1 MTIEEMKK
9 ALNSGKSADSLL
21 KEYEAQL
28 KKAQN
33 EVAAERV
40 KADKLDNARRKLA
53 TAIANYA
60 TELFDEA
67 EVDVDVAEII
77 VMLKGFE
84 DDINNPT
91 LDILK
96 DFAKVNNKK
105 NFSKKNLNDKINKVT
120 YPRKT
125 ESDDDILQAFFELF
139 K

>member
-9 ALNSGKSADSLL
+9 ALNSGKSADALL
-21 KEYEAQL
+21 KEYETQL
-28 KKAQN
+28 KKAQS

-67 EVDVDVAEII
+67 EVDVAEII

>member
-9 ALNSGKSADSLL
+9 ALNSGKSAADLT
-21 KEYEAQL
+21 KMFEARL
-28 KKAQN
+28 RTAQD

-40 KADKLDNARRKLA
+40 KADKLDNARRRLA

-60 TELFDEA
+60 TELFDEV
-67 EVDVDVAEII
+67 EVDVAEII

-84 DDINNPT
+84 NDINNPT
-91 LDILK
+91 LNILK
-96 DFAKVNNKK
+96 DFSKVNNKK
-105 NFSKKNLNDKINKVT
+105 NFSKEDLNDKINKVT

>member
-9 ALNSGKSADSLL
+9 ALMSGKSTDALL
-21 KEYEAQL
+21 KEFDAQL
-28 KKAQN
+28 KQAYN
-33 EVAAERV
+33 EVVTEKA
-40 KADKLDNARRKLA
+40 KADKLDNARRRLA

-67 EVDVDVAEII
+67 EIDVAEII

-84 DDINNPT
+84 DDISNPT
-91 LDILK
+91 FNILK
-96 DFAKVNNKK
+96 NSSKVNNKK
-105 NFSKKNLNDKINKVT
+105 SFTKENLNDKLNKGT
-120 YPRKT
+120 CPRKT

>member
-9 ALNSGKSADSLL
+9 ALNSGKSAADLT
-21 KEYEAQL
+21 KMFEARL
-28 KKAQN
+28 RTAQN

-40 KADKLDNARRKLA
+40 KADKLDNARRRLA

-60 TELFDEA
+60 TELFDEV
-67 EVDVDVAEII
+67 EIDVAEII

-105 NFSKKNLNDKINKVT
+105 NFSKENLNDKINKVT

>member
-9 ALNSGKSADSLL
+9 ALNSGKSAADLT
-21 KEYEAQL
+21 KMFEARL
-28 KKAQN
+28 RTAQN

-60 TELFDEA
+60 TELFDE
-67 EVDVDVAEII
+67 VDVDVAEII

-96 DFAKVNNKK
+96 DFSKANNKK
-105 NFSKKNLNDKINKVT
+105 SFTKEDLNDKINKIT
-120 YPRKT
+120 CPRKT
-125 ESDDDILQAFFELF
+125 ESDDDVLQAFFELF

>member
-9 ALNSGKSADSLL
+9 ALNSGKSADALL
-21 KEYEAQL
+21 KEYETQL
-28 KKAQN
+28 KKAQS
-33 EVAAERV
+33 EVAAEKV

-67 EVDVDVAEII
+67 EVDVAEII
-77 VMLKGFE
+77 VMLKEFE
-84 DDINNPT
+84 DDISNPT
-91 LDILK
+91 FSILK
-96 DFAKVNNKK
+96 DFVKMDNKK
-105 NFSKKNLNDKINKVT
+105 SSSKKNSNNNKAT
-120 YPRKT
+120 CPRKT

>member
-9 ALNSGKSADSLL
+9 ALMSGKSTDALL
-21 KEYEAQL
+21 KEFDAQL
-28 KKAQN
+28 KQAYN
-33 EVAAERV
+33 EVAAEKV
-40 KADKLDNARRKLA
+40 KAENLDNARRRLA

-67 EVDVDVAEII
+67 EVDVAEII

-84 DDINNPT
+84 NDINNPT

-105 NFSKKNLNDKINKVT
+105 NFSKENLNDKINKIT
-120 YPRKT
+120 CPRKT

>member
-9 ALNSGKSADSLL
+9 ALNSGKSAADLT
-21 KEYEAQL
+21 KMFEAQL
-28 KKAQN
+28 RTAQN

-40 KADKLDNARRKLA
+40 KADKLDNARRRLA

-60 TELFDEA
+60 TELFDEV
-67 EVDVDVAEII
+67 EVDVAEII

-84 DDINNPT
+84 DDISNPT
-91 LDILK
+91 FNILK
-96 DFAKVNNKK
+96 DFPKTDNKK
-105 NFSKKNLNDKINKVT
+105 SFKEDLNDKINKVT
-120 YPRKT
+120 CPRKT

>member
-9 ALNSGKSADSLL
+9 ALNSGKSAADLTKL
-21 KEYEAQL
+21 FEARL
-28 KKAQN
+28 RTAQD

-60 TELFDEA
+60 TELFDEV
-67 EVDVDVAEII
+67 EIDVAEII

-91 LDILK
+91 LDALK

-105 NFSKKNLNDKINKVT
+105 NFSKENLNSKINKVT
-120 YPRKT
+120 YSRKT

>member
-9 ALNSGKSADSLL
+9 ALNSGKSAADLT
-21 KEYEAQL
+21 KMFEARL
-28 KKAQN
+28 RTAQD

-40 KADKLDNARRKLA
+40 KADKLDNARRRLA

-60 TELFDEA
+60 TELFDEV
-67 EVDVDVAEII
+67 EIDVAEII

-84 DDINNPT
+84 DDISNPT
-91 LDILK
+91 FSILK
-96 DFAKVNNKK
+96 DFVKMDNKK
-105 NFSKKNLNDKINKVT
+105 SSSKKNSNDNKVT

>member
-9 ALNSGKSADSLL
+9 ALMSGKSTDALL
-21 KEYEAQL
+21 KEFDAQL
-28 KKAQN
+28 KQAYN
-33 EVAAERV
+33 EVAAEKV
-40 KADKLDNARRKLA
+40 KAENLDNARRKLA

-67 EVDVDVAEII
+67 EVDVAEII

-84 DDINNPT
+84 NDINNPT

-105 NFSKKNLNDKINKVT
+105 NFSKENLNDKFNKVT

>member
-9 ALNSGKSADSLL
+9 ALMSGKSTDALL
-21 KEYEAQL
+21 KEFDAQL
-28 KKAQN
+28 KQAYN
-33 EVAAERV
+33 EVAAEKV

-67 EVDVDVAEII
+67 EVDVAEII
-77 VMLKGFE
+77 VMLKEFE
-84 DDINNPT
+84 DDISNPT
-91 LDILK
+91 FSILK
-96 DFAKVNNKK
+96 DFVKIDNKK
-105 NFSKKNLNDKINKVT
+105 SSSKKNSNDNKAT
-120 YPRKT
+120 CPRKT

>member
-9 ALNSGKSADSLL
+9 ALMSGKSTDALL
-21 KEYEAQL
+21 KEFDAQL
-28 KKAQN
+28 KQAYN

-40 KADKLDNARRKLA
+40 KAENLDNARRRLA

-60 TELFDEA
+60 TELFDEV
-67 EVDVDVAEII
+67 EIDVAEII

-84 DDINNPT
+84 NDISNPT
-91 LDILK
+91 LNILK
-96 DFAKVNNKK
+96 DFPKVDNKK
-105 NFSKKNLNDKINKVT
+105 SFTKEVLNDKINRAT
-120 YPRKT
+120 SQRKT

>member
-9 ALNSGKSADSLL
+9 ALNSGKSAADLT
-21 KEYEAQL
+21 KMFEARL
-28 KKAQN
+28 RTAQD

-40 KADKLDNARRKLA
+40 KADKLDNARRRLA

-60 TELFDEA
+60 TELFDEV
-67 EVDVDVAEII
+67 EIDVAEII

-91 LDILK
+91 LDVLK

-105 NFSKKNLNDKINKVT
+105 NFSKENLNDKINKVT

>member
-9 ALNSGKSADSLL
+9 ALMSGKSTDALL
-21 KEYEAQL
+21 KEFDAQL
-28 KKAQN
+28 KQAYN
-33 EVAAERV
+33 EVVTERA
-40 KADKLDNARRKLA
+40 KADKLDNARRRLA

-67 EVDVDVAEII
+67 EVDVAEII

-91 LDILK
+91 FNILK
-96 DFAKVNNKK
+96 NSSKVDNKK
-105 NFSKKNLNDKINKVT
+105 SFTKENLNDKSNKAT
-120 YPRKT
+120 CPRKIK
-125 ESDDDILQAFFELF
+125 SDDDILQAFFELF

>member
-9 ALNSGKSADSLL
+9 ALMNGKSTDALL
-21 KEYEAQL
+21 KEFDAQL
-28 KKAQN
+28 KQAYN

-40 KADKLDNARRKLA
+40 KAENLDNVRRRLA

-67 EVDVDVAEII
+67 EVDVAEII
-77 VMLKGFE
+77 VMLKEFE
-84 DDINNPT
+84 DDISNPT
-91 LDILK
+91 LNLLK
-96 DFAKVNNKK
+96 DFPKVKNKK
-105 NFSKKNLNDKINKVT
+105 SFTKEDLNDKINKVT
-120 YPRKT
+120 CPRKT

>member
-9 ALNSGKSADSLL
+9 ALNSGKSAADLT
-21 KEYEAQL
+21 KEFEAQL
-28 KKAQN
+28 CIAQN
-33 EVAAERV
+33 EVVAERV

-53 TAIANYA
+53 NAIANYSTA
-60 TELFDEA
+60 LFDET
-67 EVDVDVAEII
+67 EMDVAEII

-91 LDILK
+91 LNILK
-96 DFAKVNNKK
+96 DFSKTDNKK
-105 NFSKKNLNDKINKVT
+105 SFTKEDLNDKINKVT
-120 YPRKT
+120 HPRKT

>member
-9 ALNSGKSADSLL
+9 ALMSGKSTDALL
-21 KEYEAQL
+21 KEFDAQL
-28 KKAQN
+28 KQAYN
-33 EVAAERV
+33 EVAAEKV
-40 KADKLDNARRKLA
+40 KAENLDNARRRLA

-60 TELFDEA
+60 TELFDEV
-67 EVDVDVAEII
+67 EIDVAEII

-91 LDILK
+91 LNILK
-96 DFAKVNNKK
+96 DFSKANNKK
-105 NFSKKNLNDKINKVT
+105 NFTKEDLNDKFNKVT
-120 YPRKT
+120 SQRKT

>member
-9 ALNSGKSADSLL
+9 ALMSGKSTDALL
-21 KEYEAQL
+21 KEFDAQL
-28 KKAQN
+28 KQAYN
-33 EVAAERV
+33 EVAAEKV
-40 KADKLDNARRKLA
+40 KAENLDNARRRLA

-60 TELFDEA
+60 TELFDEV
-67 EVDVDVAEII
+67 EIDVAEII

-84 DDINNPT
+84 NDINNPT

-105 NFSKKNLNDKINKVT
+105 NFSKEDLNDKINKVT

>member
-1 MTIEEMKK
+1 MTIEEIKK
-9 ALNSGKSADSLL
+9 ALNSGKSADALL
-21 KEYEAQL
+21 KEYETQL
-28 KKAQN
+28 KKAQS
-33 EVAAERV
+33 EVAAEKA

-67 EVDVDVAEII
+67 EIDVAEII

-84 DDINNPT
+84 DDISNPT
-91 LDILK
+91 FNILK
-96 DFAKVNNKK
+96 NSSKADNKK
-105 NFSKKNLNDKINKVT
+105 NFTKKDLNDKLNKGT
-120 YPRKT
+120 CPRKT

>member
-9 ALNSGKSADSLL
+9 ALIDGKSTDTLL
-21 KEYEAQL
+21 KEFDAQL
-28 KKAQN
+28 KQAYN
-33 EVAAERV
+33 EVATEKAKAEN
-40 KADKLDNARRKLA
+40 LDNARRKLA

-67 EVDVDVAEII
+67 EVDVAEII

-84 DDINNPT
+84 DDISNPT
-91 LDILK
+91 LNILK
-96 DFAKVNNKK
+96 DFSKANNKK
-105 NFSKKNLNDKINKVT
+105 NFTKKDLNDKINKIT
-120 YPRKT
+120 CPRKT

>member
-9 ALNSGKSADSLL
+9 ALISGKSTDALL
-21 KEYEAQL
+21 KEFDAQL
-28 KKAQN
+28 KQAYN

-40 KADKLDNARRKLA
+40 KAENLDNARRRLA

-60 TELFDEA
+60 TELFG
-67 EVDVDVAEII
+67 EVEIDVAEII

-84 DDINNPT
+84 NDINNPT
-91 LDILK
+91 LNILK
-96 DFAKVNNKK
+96 DFSKANNKK
-105 NFSKKNLNDKINKVT
+105 SSTKENLNDKVNKVT
-120 YPRKT
+120 YSRKT

>member
-9 ALNSGKSADSLL
+9 ALNNGKSVDSLL

-28 KKAQN
+28 KKAQT
-33 EVAAERV
+33 EITAEKV

-60 TELFDEA
+60 TELFDEV
-67 EVDVDVAEII
+67 EIDVAEII

-91 LDILK
+91 LDALK

-105 NFSKKNLNDKINKVT
+105 NFSKENLNDKFNKVT

-125 ESDDDILQAFFELF
+125 ELDDDILQAFFELF

>member
-9 ALNSGKSADSLL
+9 ALNSGKSAADLTKL
-21 KEYEAQL
+21 FEARL
-28 KKAQN
+28 RTAQD

-60 TELFDEA
+60 TELFDEV
-67 EVDVDVAEII
+67 EIDVAEII

-91 LDILK
+91 LDALK

-105 NFSKKNLNDKINKVT
+105 NFSKENLNDKINKVT

>member
-9 ALNSGKSADSLL
+9 ALMSGKSTDALL
-21 KEYEAQL
+21 KEFDAQL
-28 KKAQN
+28 KQAYN

-40 KADKLDNARRKLA
+40 KAENLDNARRRLA

-60 TELFDEA
+60 TELFDEV
-67 EVDVDVAEII
+67 EVDVAEII

-84 DDINNPT
+84 NDISNPT
-91 LDILK
+91 LNILK
-96 DFAKVNNKK
+96 GSPKANNKK
-105 NFSKKNLNDKINKVT
+105 SFTKEDLNDKINKAT

>member
-9 ALNSGKSADSLL
+9 ALMSGKSTDALL
-21 KEYEAQL
+21 KEFDAQL
-28 KKAQN
+28 KQAYN
-33 EVAAERV
+33 EVAAEKV
-40 KADKLDNARRKLA
+40 KAENLDNARRRLA

-60 TELFDEA
+60 TELFDEV
-67 EVDVDVAEII
+67 EIDVAEII

-84 DDINNPT
+84 NDINNPT

-105 NFSKKNLNDKINKVT
+105 NFSKENLNDKINKVT

>member
-9 ALNSGKSADSLL
+9 ALNSGKSAADLT
-21 KEYEAQL
+21 KMFEARL
-28 KKAQN
+28 RTAQD

-40 KADKLDNARRKLA
+40 RADKLDNARRRLA
-53 TAIANYA
+53 TAIANYT

-67 EVDVDVAEII
+67 EVDVAEII
-77 VMLKGFE
+77 VMLKGLE

-91 LDILK
+91 LNILK
-96 DFAKVNNKK
+96 DFSKADNKK
-105 NFSKKNLNDKINKVT
+105 SFTKEDLNDKINKIT